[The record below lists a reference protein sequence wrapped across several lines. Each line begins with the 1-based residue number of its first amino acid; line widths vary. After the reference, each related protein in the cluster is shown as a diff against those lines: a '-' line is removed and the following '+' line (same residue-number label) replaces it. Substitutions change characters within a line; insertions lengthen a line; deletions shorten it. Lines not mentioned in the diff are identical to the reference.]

1 LQGKKINASQVQIC
15 CVGDGD
21 GEVRTMSKRT
31 AVSDR
36 WEIN

>member
-1 LQGKKINASQVQIC
+1 M
-15 CVGDGD
+15 GD